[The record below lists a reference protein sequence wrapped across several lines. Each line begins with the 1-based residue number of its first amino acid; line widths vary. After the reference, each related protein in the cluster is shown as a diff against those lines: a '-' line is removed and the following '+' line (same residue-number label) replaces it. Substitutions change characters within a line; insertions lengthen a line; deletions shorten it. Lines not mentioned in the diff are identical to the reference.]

1 MVFVFRRRKLRIPRR
16 YTRKSHRCSRR
27 LYRNSRRSDR
37 CSRRPDRCSRRS
49 DRCSR
54 KSHRCSRRSDNRT
67 RCSDRCSLPVRSVN
81 RNRCNHRIR
90 HRFNRL
96 RCGNGSLR
104 QTPNKRL
111 IVPARLLFH
120 GLEVFS
126 PSSSFLPFGT
136 MLLQIFKGFC
146 LLQ

>member
-1 MVFVFRRRKLRIPRR
+1 MVFVFRRRKLGIPRR
-16 YTRKSHRCSRR
+16 YTRKSHI
-27 LYRNSRRSDR
+27 

-54 KSHRCSRRSDNRT
+54 RSDRCSQKSHGCSRRSDNRT

-104 QTPNKRL
+104 QTPNKGL

-136 MLLQIFKGFC
+136 LLLQIFKGFC